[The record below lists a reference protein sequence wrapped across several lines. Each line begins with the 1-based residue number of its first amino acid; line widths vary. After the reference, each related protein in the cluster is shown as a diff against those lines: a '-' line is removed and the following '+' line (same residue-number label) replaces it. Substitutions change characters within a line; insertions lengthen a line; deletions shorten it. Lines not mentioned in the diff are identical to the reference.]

1 VCGGLLRLLLSGLLG
16 VLAVEWDFLVCGGLR
31 CLLLSGF
38 VGVWLDAAVAPS
50 GLVCGGLLCL
60 LSGTPWC
67 AAVLDVE
74 WTAWRAVG
82 CCAMLLSGDVGVS
95 WAAVLAVE
103 WTSWCVAGCC
113 ACC

>member
-1 VCGGLLRLLLSGLLG
+1 

-50 GLVCGGLLCL
+50 GLVCGRLLCL
-60 LSGTPWC
+60 LSGHLGVC
-67 AAVLDVE
+67 GELL
-74 WTAWRAVG
+74 
-82 CCAMLLSGDVGVS
+82 CLLLSGLLGVS
-95 WAAVLAVE
+95 RGVMLAVE
-103 WTSWCVAGCC
+103 WTSWCVASCC